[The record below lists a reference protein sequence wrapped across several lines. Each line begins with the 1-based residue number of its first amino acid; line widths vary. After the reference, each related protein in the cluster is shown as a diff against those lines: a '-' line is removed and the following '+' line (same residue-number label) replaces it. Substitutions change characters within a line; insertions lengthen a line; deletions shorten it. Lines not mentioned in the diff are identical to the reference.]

1 MTTTHSTTNDLLFL
15 LAAAPLGLG
24 CIIVSD
30 DTDDTAGET
39 ATPQTTGQ
47 TTGAD
52 TSDPATGTGTDTAP
66 ATSNVDT
73 GDSGDSGTSGGTG
86 IDSTGADST
95 GATADACTDYATQAI
110 ACDLPY
116 SRFAEYNC
124 NYQWMYLDAYSADC
138 GAGYEDLLAC
148 LTALPCE
155 ELMGVDPC
163 PDQLA
168 ALLAL
173 GCPTIE

>member
-1 MTTTHSTTNDLLFL
+1 MTTTHSTTHDLLFL

-30 DTDDTAGET
+30 DTDDTAGDT
-39 ATPQTTGQ
+39 ANPQTSGQ
-47 TTGAD
+47 TTGSD
-52 TSDPATGTGTDTAP
+52 TSEPATGTDTAP
-66 ATSNVDT
+66 PVTSDDT
-73 GDSGDSGTSGGTG
+73 GSSGGSG
-86 IDSTGADST
+86 SSSGGVDSTGADST
-95 GATADACTDYATQAI
+95 GATADTCTDYAAHAI
-110 ACDLPY
+110 ECALPY
-116 SRFAEYNC
+116 SRYAEYNC
-124 NYQWMYLDAYSADC
+124 NYQWMYLDAFSAEC
-138 GAGYEDLLAC
+138 GAGYEDLLVC